1 MSDSHRQQY
10 IYMGFY
16 SRRYIKGVTDYL
28 AAGRVA
34 GRYVL
39 SVGSVATGLAVL
51 TLIGFVEVNYRTGL
65 AMTYWN
71 SILLPLSVIMA

>member
-1 MSDSHRQQY
+1 MSILDWA
-10 IYMGFY
+10 IAIIPMIFVLYMGFY

-51 TLIGFVEVNYRTGL
+51 TLIG
-65 AMTYWN
+65 
-71 SILLPLSVIMA
+71 LLK